1 MMTILIVEGT
11 AKVYRKSGNL
21 ALIDKEGNI
30 MEIALPDLELVV
42 IVGERVLVTSSAII
56 TLLSQGIPIVFFSG
70 RSDIYGVLFDII
82 QIGTT
87 SIREIQYRYFS
98 NNFFR
103 LKYAKPIIVSK
114 LKGLYNV
121 LRYEYKYHKDRL
133 SKEDYEHIKYN
144 ILETIELIVKVNDIN
159 ELRTLEAQGSKY
171 FWNAIVNFIP
181 DEYDFTG
188 RKPRKGD
195 VINSAID
202 FLYAVLY
209 GIMTKAIVTNG
220 LDPFYGLIHVLKSGR
235 LSLTYDLSEIFK
247 PIVLHAI
254 IQASRKA
261 RLRTFRGS
269 RLLKPR
275 TIEILTKYFYYR
287 LSKESE
293 KRYKRKSIWY
303 LPLMEVRNFKNAIMK
318 EINYKPYVYN
328 PTE

>member
-1 MMTILIVEGT
+1 MTILIVEGT

-21 ALIDKEGNI
+21 AITDKEGST
-30 MEIALPDLELVV
+30 MEVALPDLELVA
-42 IVGERVLVTSSAII
+42 IVGERILITSSAII

-70 RSDIYGVLFDII
+70 RSEVYGVLFDII

-87 SIREIQYRYFS
+87 NIREVQYRYFS

-103 LKYAKPIIVSK
+103 LKYAKPIIISK

-121 LRYEYKYHKDRL
+121 LRYEYKYHKDKL
-133 SKEDYEHIKYN
+133 SKEDYEHIKYS
-144 ILETIELIVKVNDIN
+144 ILEITELITRVNDIN

-181 DEYDFTG
+181 EEYEFTG

-209 GIMTKAIVTNG
+209 GIITKAIVTNG

-254 IQASRKA
+254 IQASRRA

-269 RLLKPR
+269 RLLKPK
-275 TIEILTKYFYYR
+275 TIEILTKYLYYR

-318 EINYKPYVYN
+318 EIKYEPYIYN

>member
-1 MMTILIVEGT
+1 MTILIVEGT